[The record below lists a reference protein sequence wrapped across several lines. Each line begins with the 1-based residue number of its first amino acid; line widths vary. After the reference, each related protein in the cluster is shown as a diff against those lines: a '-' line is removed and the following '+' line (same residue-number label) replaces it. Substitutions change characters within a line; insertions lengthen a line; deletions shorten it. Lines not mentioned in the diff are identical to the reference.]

1 MASTTTPVI
10 FKNSV
15 PGSAAKAVAGLLL
28 TALVTGPLIA
38 QTQVVSERLVS
49 DPQVN
54 AANTSNVGQ
63 VQGAEVLP
71 EGEPA
76 TARSAV
82 RSYQQDAG
90 SRIEELR
97 VRGQTREITVTP
109 SGTMPSYEVVPGNS
123 QTNPISSGR
132 SQEGTNGPRRWK
144 IGEF

>member
-15 PGSAAKAVAGLLL
+15 PGSVAKAVAGLLL

-76 TARSAV
+76 SARSAV

>member
-10 FKNSV
+10 LKNSV
-15 PGSAAKAVAGLLL
+15 SGLAAKTVAGLLL
-28 TALVTGPLIA
+28 AALVTGSLMA

-49 DPQVN
+49 DPPASTATTDN
-54 AANTSNVGQ
+54 AGKIE
-63 VQGAEVLP
+63 GADVLP
-71 EGEPA
+71 QGEPEA
-76 TARSAV
+76 ARSAV
-82 RSYQQDAG
+82 RSYQQDGG

>member
-1 MASTTTPVI
+1 MALNFALIPSVGRLAFAVI
-10 FKNSV
+10 AAMAC
-15 PGSAAKAVAGLLL
+15 SAAGAQNAASSNGTVSQPAV
-28 TALVTGPLIA
+28 VYER
-38 QTQVVSERLVS
+38 VVS
-49 DPQVN
+49 DQ
-54 AANTSNVGQ
+54 ASNQRVGAQ